1 MNRHG
6 SPCGGVCRTVIPDS
20 VCVWNAKGYKRLE
33 SQLERNEKNG
43 DGLKRNIT

>member
-6 SPCGGVCRTVIPDS
+6 SLCDGACRTVIPDS
-20 VCVWNAKGYKRLE
+20 VCMNAKGYKRLE
-33 SQLERNEKNG
+33 SQLEQNEKNG